1 MIYTI
6 YIFIHNVRA
15 LYACNVLFIFYF
27 CVFLVVQ
34 LSQAILSS
42 YGSNYTTSFWNHRN
56 SPVFTTEFRFGCAC
70 QLTVLYAFASTFS
83 LCPSVE
89 CVCVCWTWPS
99 WPIWHWLTFSYIT
112 LYIPFGHAH
121 NQNIIFC
128 GCMCGVFFFFF
139 VLHTTYTRI
148 TNLFIGNIFGF
159 SSLIIFII
167 ASHSH
172 CVTTSSSQVRQQRST
187 QSSLIHSAFDG
198 FFFVVTM
205 AAPANSTEQRG
216 RAQRWF
222 IVHTERLDSDI
233 LILTPETGSIDFIWN
248 EINIGINS
256 FML

>member
-1 MIYTI
+1 MCVLNLAILANLTLINIFIYYTIYTI
-6 YIFIHNVRA
+6 WPCPQPEHNLLWMHVWR
-15 LYACNVLFIFYF
+15 
-27 CVFLVVQ
+27 
-34 LSQAILSS
+34 
-42 YGSNYTTSFWNHRN
+42 
-56 SPVFTTEFRFGCAC
+56 
-70 QLTVLYAFASTFS
+70 
-83 LCPSVE
+83 
-89 CVCVCWTWPS
+89 
-99 WPIWHWLTFSYIT
+99 
-112 LYIPFGHAH
+112 
-121 NQNIIFC
+121 
-128 GCMCGVFFFFF
+128 FFFFF
-139 VLHTTYTRI
+139 FFALHTTYTRI

-172 CVTTSSSQVRQQRST
+172 CVTTSSSQVREQRST

-222 IVHTERLDSDI
+222 IVHTERPDSDI
-233 LILTPETGSIDFIWN
+233 LILTPETGSIDYIWN